1 MRKRLDDLV
10 LALTMAMAVALV
22 LTCWW
27 ALTLSISR
35 AGAEARSRMGQAPV
49 HIETPAPTPGPPP
62 TPTPDP
68 YDPAIPLT
76 AELQA
81 VLRET
86 CAEHGVPVPLA
97 LGVIQVE
104 SRFQPN
110 AVSQEG
116 CYGLMQLNPKY
127 FPAGLSPADNLRA
140 GIEHLGCLLVE
151 HGNPAAALTAY
162 NAGHDT
168 GSRTYADAVLAA
180 AEGWEAGK
188 WERRERG

>member
-140 GIEHLGCLLVE
+140 GIEHLGCRPGRPPGLPAGGARE
-151 HGNPAAALTAY
+151 PRGGPHG
-162 NAGHDT
+162 
-168 GSRTYADAVLAA
+168 VQ
-180 AEGWEAGK
+180 
-188 WERRERG
+188 RGP

>member
-1 MRKRLDDLV
+1 MRKRLDDFV

-22 LTCWW
+22 LACWW
-27 ALTLSISR
+27 GLTLSIAR
-35 AGAEARSRMGQAPV
+35 AAGEAVPPGVGQAPV
-49 HIETPAPTPGPPP
+49 HSETQVPAPGPLP
-62 TPTPDP
+62 TPTPAPDP
-68 YDPAIPLT
+68 YDPAIPLS

-81 VLRET
+81 ALREA

-104 SRFQPN
+104 SRFQPD
-110 AVSQEG
+110 AVSPEG

-140 GIEHLGCLLVE
+140 GIEYLGRLLE
-151 HGNPAAALTAY
+151 QRGDTAAALTAY
-162 NAGHDT
+162 NTGHDT

-180 AEGWEAGK
+180 AEGWTAEK
-188 WERRERG
+188 